1 MKQAS
6 LGAGFERKVKNT
18 PKRAFLRQMEQGVTW
33 QE

>member
-6 LGAGFERKVKNT
+6 LGAGFERKVKN
-18 PKRAFLRQMEQGVTW
+18 PRKRAFLRQMAQGVPW